1 MSMHVQTKSR
11 RLTGLDATRALA
23 ILGMFAAHIFDL
35 FALDNSGILSP
46 TFTGAT
52 ANGRASVLFMVLAGV
67 SLTLFARS
75 LQRKGLSRKASV
87 GVLVRRALV
96 IAVLGLLI
104 GPVNESIANILV
116 HYGLLFLLLIP
127 ALYLPARAL
136 WVLSVFWLVIAP
148 LAWRPLAAAEAAQSL
163 GHNPTFTDF
172 AHPGLLLADLLV
184 TGYYP
189 LLIWIGFGLLG
200 VAVGKLP
207 LSQKKTVAWMGA
219 GAVVL
224 AALSLLIGWLKILPW
239 ITAVGTVAGI
249 PRSQIFTAMVTGRS
263 PSGNLDRFLSE
274 SSYIW
279 LPTAHSGSMIFTIH
293 AAACALA
300 LLAMLLLVTP
310 HLGYAGAL
318 LAAAGR
324 APLTLYIGHLVLLP
338 LLQVGLSAWVQW
350 WTLCVLMLLAAL
362 ILHHSGKAGPLEAG
376 VRYLSILPTDEKN
389 SDPK

>member
-1 MSMHVQTKSR
+1 MHVQTKPR

-35 FALDNSGILSP
+35 FALDNSGSLSP

-52 ANGRASVLFMVLAGV
+52 ANGRASVLFMVLAGI
-67 SLTLFARS
+67 SLALFARS
-75 LQRKGLSRKASV
+75 LQGKGLTRQASV

-104 GPVNESIANILV
+104 GPANESIANILV
-116 HYGLLFLLLIP
+116 HYGLLFLVLIP
-127 ALYLPARAL
+127 ALYVPARAL
-136 WVLSVFWLVIAP
+136 WVLSVSWLVIAP
-148 LAWRPLAAAEAAQSL
+148 LVWRPLAAAEAAQSL

-200 VAVGKLP
+200 IAVGKLP

-219 GAVVL
+219 GAAVI

-249 PRSQIFTAMVTGRS
+249 PRSQIFTAMITGRS
-263 PSGNLDRFLSE
+263 PSGNLDPFLSE

-293 AAACALA
+293 AAACALM
-300 LLAMLLLVTP
+300 LLAILLLVTP
-310 HLGYAGAL
+310 HLGYVGAL

-338 LLQVGLSAWVQW
+338 LLQAGLSAWIQW
-350 WTLCVLMLLAAL
+350 WTLCALVLLTAL
-362 ILHHSGKAGPLEAG
+362 VLHHSGKSGPLEAG
-376 VRYLSILPTDEKN
+376 VRYLSILPNDEKYHEP
-389 SDPK
+389 S

>member
-1 MSMHVQTKSR
+1 MSMHVQTKSS

-35 FALDNSGILSP
+35 FALDKSGTFSP

-75 LQRKGLSRKASV
+75 LERKGLTRKASV

-104 GPVNESIANILV
+104 GPVNESIANILM

-136 WVLSVFWLVIAP
+136 WVLSASWLVIAP
-148 LAWRPLAAAEAAQSL
+148 LVWRPLAAAEAAQPL

-172 AHPGLLLADLLV
+172 THPGLLLADLLV

-200 VAVGKLP
+200 VAAGKLP

-219 GAVVL
+219 SSVVI

-239 ITAVGTVAGI
+239 ITAIGTVAGI
-249 PRSQIFTAMVTGRS
+249 PRSQIFTVLVTGRA
-263 PSGNLDRFLSE
+263 PSGNLDNFLSE
-274 SSYIW
+274 TSYIW

-300 LLAMLLLVTP
+300 LLAILLLVTS
-310 HLGYAGAL
+310 HLGYVGAL

-324 APLTLYIGHLVLLP
+324 APLTLYIGHLVVLP
-338 LLQVGLSAWVQW
+338 MLQVGLSAWVQW
-350 WTLCVLMLLAAL
+350 WTLCVLMLLTAMV
-362 ILHHSGKAGPLEAG
+362 LHHWGKTGPLEAG
-376 VRYLSILPTDEKN
+376 VRYLSILPTDGKN
-389 SDPK
+389 HDPN